1 MQSDEIRAIHRRVHD
16 TRYSPDMASRDES
29 MNNVRMV
36 RRGRIDELFPDG
48 FADAL
53 PHSTVA
59 NMVDT
64 AARDSAEMMSPL
76 PALACASGNMAT
88 QSDETRAAKKN
99 KIGSYYWTK
108 SKLAKQMSRFADSYL
123 SYAYG
128 IFITEPDFEHGCPKI
143 RVESPFGVYYELD
156 RWGDTRWYAKV
167 TYARAGMLAAKYP
180 ELYAAIMKPTGH
192 GPERGPND
200 LIEMVNY
207 IDTRR
212 NMIYLPECQYSVLV
226 DMPHGLSRCP
236 VVIGERF
243 DLEDTPRGQYDDV
256 IWVQLARA
264 QMAVYMMSAAEQ
276 SVNAPIAIPDDVQ
289 RVAMGPQAVMRS
301 QTPEK
306 VRRVNLDVP
315 RDVFMIQQTL
325 DAELKTGARYPD
337 SRTGG
342 VQGNIVTGRGVEA
355 LQGTIET
362 QIATAQLVFAEALE
376 RATSLCFE
384 IDVRFWPSQ
393 QKRIQGHVTGKPFE
407 ITYTPSK
414 DIGDSWGC
422 KVTYG
427 FAAGM
432 TPAQALVGMLQLRG
446 DRVIS
451 RDTFRRQLPF
461 EVDALAEQQSV
472 EVEEMEAALIE
483 GFKTTL
489 QGLGAMAM
497 QGQDPLPIVVAA
509 AKAIELRRKGKSLAE
524 SIEKAL
530 TPPEQPEG
538 EAQLPPEAGP
548 PGMEQELPPGVQ
560 DSGRLQ
566 GVAPGQAGM
575 PPGGMP
581 AIQGLM
587 AEFRGQGDPR
597 MSAATMRKRPIGQ
610 G

>member
-1 MQSDEIRAIHRRVHD
+1 MQSDEIRAIHRRVND
-16 TRYSPDMASRDES
+16 TRYSPDMASRDQTVD
-29 MNNVRMV
+29 NVRLV
-36 RRGRIDELFPDG
+36 RRGRIEELFPDG

-64 AARDSAEMMSPL
+64 AARDSAEMMSAL
-76 PALACASGNMAT
+76 PSLACASGNMAT

-108 SKLAKQMSRFADSYL
+108 SELDRQMPEFADSYL
-123 SYAYG
+123 SYAFG
-128 IFITEPDFEHGCPKI
+128 VFISEPDFDHGCPKI
-143 RVESPFGVYYELD
+143 RVESPFGCYYELD
-156 RWGDTRWYAKV
+156 RWGETVWYAKV
-167 TYARAGMLAAKYP
+167 TYARAGVLAARYP
-180 ELYAAIMKPTGH
+180 ELYAQIMKPNEH
-192 GPERGPND
+192 GPERGVND

-207 IDTRR
+207 IDKRR
-212 NMIYLPECQYSVLV
+212 NMIYLPECQYSVLA
-226 DMPHGLSRCP
+226 DTPHGLTRCP
-236 VVIGERF
+236 VTIGKRF
-243 DLEDTPRGQYDDV
+243 NLEQVPRGQYDDV

-264 QMAVYMMSAAEQ
+264 QMAIYMMSAAEQ

-306 VRRVNLDVP
+306 VRRVNLDIP
-315 RDVFMIQQTL
+315 RDVFMVQQTL

-342 VQGNIVTGRGVEA
+342 VQGNIITGRGVEA

-362 QIATAQLVFAEALE
+362 QIVTAQRVFAKALE

-384 IDVRFWPSQ
+384 IDVRFWPNK

-407 ITYTPSK
+407 ITYVPAK

-422 KVTYG
+422 KTTYG

-461 EVDALAEQQSV
+461 EVDALAEQQAV

-509 AKAIELRRKGKSLAE
+509 AKAIELRRKGKGLAE
-524 SIEKAL
+524 AIEKAL
-530 TPPEQPEG
+530 TPPEKPET

-587 AEFRGQGDPR
+587 AELRGQGDPR

>member
-1 MQSDEIRAIHRRVHD
+1 
-16 TRYSPDMASRDES
+16 
-29 MNNVRMV
+29 
-36 RRGRIDELFPDG
+36 
-48 FADAL
+48 
-53 PHSTVA
+53 
-59 NMVDT
+59 
-64 AARDSAEMMSPL
+64 
-76 PALACASGNMAT
+76 
-88 QSDETRAAKKN
+88 
-99 KIGSYYWTK
+99 
-108 SKLAKQMSRFADSYL
+108 
-123 SYAYG
+123 
-128 IFITEPDFEHGCPKI
+128 
-143 RVESPFGVYYELD
+143 
-156 RWGDTRWYAKV
+156 
-167 TYARAGMLAAKYP
+167 
-180 ELYAAIMKPTGH
+180 
-192 GPERGPND
+192 
-200 LIEMVNY
+200 
-207 IDTRR
+207 
-212 NMIYLPECQYSVLV
+212 
-226 DMPHGLSRCP
+226 
-236 VVIGERF
+236 
-243 DLEDTPRGQYDDV
+243 
-256 IWVQLARA
+256 
-264 QMAVYMMSAAEQ
+264 MSAAEQ

-325 DAELKTGARYPD
+325 DSELKTGARYPD

-376 RATSLCFE
+376 KATSLCFE
-384 IDVRFWPSQ
+384 IDVRFWPNQ

-509 AKAIELRRKGKSLAE
+509 AKAIELRRKGKGLAE
-524 SIEKAL
+524 AIEKAL
-530 TPPEQPEG
+530 TPPEKPEA

-587 AEFRGQGDPR
+587 AELRGQGDPR